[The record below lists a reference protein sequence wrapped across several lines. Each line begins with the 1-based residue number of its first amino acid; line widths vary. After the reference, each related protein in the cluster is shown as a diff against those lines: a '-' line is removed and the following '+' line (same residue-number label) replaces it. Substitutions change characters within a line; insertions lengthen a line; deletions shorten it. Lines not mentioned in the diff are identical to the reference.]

1 MPMVNASFEYQPD
14 GWGKAYRF
22 LAVRHEK
29 KPTPKEA
36 GDPEQ
41 YELFDTPEYGSR
53 VFVTNLKESIDLL
66 VWSTSRGP
74 ERRT

>member
-41 YELFDTPEYGSR
+41 YELFDTPDAHPSGAGR
-53 VFVTNLKESIDLL
+53 
-66 VWSTSRGP
+66 
-74 ERRT
+74 